1 MACKPCE
8 ANRKKKGFR
17 YYSTEQQARIARA
30 RENGED
36 VNVTVAKKRPAPTSN
51 TETTTDR

>member
-17 YYSTEQQARIARA
+17 YYSTEQQARIAKA

-51 TETTTDR
+51 TETTTNR